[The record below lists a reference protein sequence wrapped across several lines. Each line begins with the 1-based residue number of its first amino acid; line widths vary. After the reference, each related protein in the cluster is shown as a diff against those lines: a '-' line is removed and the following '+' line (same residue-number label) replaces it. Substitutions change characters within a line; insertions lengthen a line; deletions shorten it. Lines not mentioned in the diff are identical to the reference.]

1 MEKGP
6 SLTPKYWT
14 SESWKK
20 CRRVYLIPSSLKFH
34 PSLPNNFVF
43 CSLKSLLLVNVV
55 EKNKQCLE
63 TCNCLTA
70 KILFIFFCNY
80 YFANVVVL
88 QRKEDTHGYTG
99 HLWLWNFWSKQV
111 LCNCYTCEKLDILNP
126 FMKGEQHENTFFNS
140 SSPKRVVNI
149 KFSPCNT
156 CIYALQNK
164 VVLRDQVLNYLE
176 CQWSHKK

>member
-1 MEKGP
+1 MQKGLFDP
-6 SLTPKYWT
+6 ILPKNSPFPAEQFCVLLSEITPPG
-14 SESWKK
+14 EC
-20 CRRVYLIPSSLKFH
+20 CR
-34 PSLPNNFVF
+34 
-43 CSLKSLLLVNVV
+43 
-55 EKNKQCLE
+55 KNKQCLE

-70 KILFIFFCNY
+70 KILLFFFCNY

-111 LCNCYTCEKLDILNP
+111 LCNCYTCKKLDILNP

-164 VVLRDQVLNYLE
+164 VVLRDQVLHYLE

>member
-1 MEKGP
+1 M
-6 SLTPKYWT
+6 
-14 SESWKK
+14 
-20 CRRVYLIPSSLKFH
+20 IPSSLKIH

-99 HLWLWNFWSKQV
+99 HLWL
-111 LCNCYTCEKLDILNP
+111 
-126 FMKGEQHENTFFNS
+126 
-140 SSPKRVVNI
+140 
-149 KFSPCNT
+149 
-156 CIYALQNK
+156 
-164 VVLRDQVLNYLE
+164 
-176 CQWSHKK
+176 